1 LNKKGAT
8 LGGDNRRLRLHFLR
22 AGQAEGR
29 KDMLLKID
37 VSIKKQL

>member
-37 VSIKKQL
+37 ISIKKQL